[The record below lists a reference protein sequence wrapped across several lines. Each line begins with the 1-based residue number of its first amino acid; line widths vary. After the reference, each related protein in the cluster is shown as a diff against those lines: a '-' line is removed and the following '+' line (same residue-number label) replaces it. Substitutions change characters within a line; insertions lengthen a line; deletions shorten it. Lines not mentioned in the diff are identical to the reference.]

1 MFESLSRSRFGMRL
15 ALAIGRT
22 VPRRAADRLVALAAE
37 RIARVEAS
45 AIARASRVNQY
56 VVSGGTLTG
65 AALDEAVRANI
76 ASMARF
82 LYDLYHVVGRPAERE
97 LVVRDDSWHAF
108 IERERTE
115 GPFVYSGIHLGDFD
129 LVGRQLGF
137 DGWRVQVLSVA
148 DPNAGY
154 EWQNEL
160 REEAGFEVTPVT
172 IDSLKHAARGLAEG
186 RSVLTGHDRPLPAP
200 DKVQPRFFG
209 HEAPLPLLH
218 VRLAMR
224 AKVPV
229 IVLAAPRDPDGRYRL
244 LASDPIEMVGER
256 DDPDALRVNAERCL
270 AAAEPWIAARPEQ
283 WAMPHV
289 VWPEVTVPE

>member
-1 MFESLSRSRFGMRL
+1 MRL
-15 ALAIGRT
+15 ALAVGRT
-22 VPRRAADRLVALAAE
+22 VPRRAADRFVALAVD
-37 RIARVEAS
+37 RIARDETS
-45 AIARASRVNQY
+45 AIVRAARANQY
-56 VVSGGTLTG
+56 VVSGGALTG

-82 LYDLYHVVGRPAERE
+82 LYDLYHVVGRPSERE

-137 DGWRVQVLSVA
+137 DGWRMQVLSVA

-160 REEAGFEVTPVT
+160 REQAGFEVTPVT

-186 RSVLTGHDRPLPAP
+186 RSVLTGHDRPLSAA

-224 AKVPV
+224 ASVPV
-229 IVLAAPRDPDGRYRL
+229 IALSAPREPDGRYRL
-244 LASDPIEMVGER
+244 LASDPIEMVSEK
-256 DDPDALRVNAERCL
+256 DEPDALRVNAERCL
-270 AAAEPWIAARPEQ
+270 AAVEPWIAARPEQ